1 MVTKLL
7 LPLAC
12 AALSLAACATTPSPQ
27 THAVAKAT
35 EPTVGCVPQTATR
48 LPMKASDCAG
58 FGVRF
63 TDKQL
68 SSTGQ
73 PYAEQEL
80 RMLDTALMAGAR

>member
-1 MVTKLL
+1 VLTRLL
-7 LPLAC
+7 LPIAC
-12 AALSLAACATTPSPQ
+12 AALAVAACATTRQPQ
-27 THAVAKAT
+27 VVAQAQ
-35 EPTVGCVPQTATR
+35 PAVGCVPQTATR
-48 LPMKASDCAG
+48 LPMKGSECSG

-80 RMLDTALMAGAR
+80 RMLDTSVLANGR